1 MMKRSRQ
8 QRSVNHAPLI
18 RTPLSGHIAAN
29 QRGMEMLSAL
39 DLVRR
44 IEAGELKPRGAVD
57 ICAEAIAAREKE
69 VGAFVVLDLD
79 AARRAADVPGVAAL
93 PLRGLPVAFKDI
105 FDTADLPTQYG
116 SPIYAGYRPLADA
129 SAVALTRRAG
139 GVMLGKTVTTQFAS
153 LVPSATRNPR
163 NGAHTPGGSSAG
175 SAAAVAAGMVP
186 LAFGTQTAGSVIRP
200 AAYCGVA
207 GFKPSYRLIPMVGVK
222 PVSWH
227 LDTAGL
233 FGAGVADV
241 AFAAAAVLDR
251 DLRVDRA
258 QPAAP
263 RIALTRTHLWPQ
275 ASAAMQ
281 NAVETAGRI
290 AAVAGARVTDVT
302 LPPILEEAYEAQ
314 YTVQDYENIRALA
327 FEYDRHRDRIDPL
340 LRDQLT
346 AALAITADQYD
357 AARRTASRGRQA
369 LADAMADF
377 DVILTP
383 SAPGA
388 APAGLSATGNP
399 MFNRLWTLMGSP
411 CVNVAGLSENE
422 LPLGVQIVGRFGR
435 DRATLEAALF
445 VEQAIR
451 RKVGA

>member
-1 MMKRSRQ
+1 
-8 QRSVNHAPLI
+8 
-18 RTPLSGHIAAN
+18 
-29 QRGMEMLSAL
+29 MLSAL
-39 DLVRR
+39 DLARR
-44 IEAGELKPRGAVD
+44 IEAGELKPRDAVEL
-57 ICAEAIAAREKE
+57 CAKAIAAREHE
-69 VGAFVVLDLD
+69 VGAFVALDLD
-79 AARRAADVPGVAAL
+79 AARRAAAEPQLASL

-116 SPIYAGYRPLADA
+116 SPIYAGYRPRADA
-129 SAVALTRRAG
+129 SAVTLTQNAG
-139 GVMLGKTVTTQFAS
+139 GIAIGKTVTTQFAS
-153 LVPSATRNPR
+153 LVPSATRNPH
-163 NGAHTPGGSSAG
+163 NLAHTPGGSSAG

-186 LAFGTQTAGSVIRP
+186 IAFGTQTAGSVIRP

-222 PVSWH
+222 DVAWH

-258 QPAAP
+258 APAAP
-263 RIALTRTHLWPQ
+263 RIALARTHLWPQ

-290 AAVAGARVTDVT
+290 AAAAGAKVTELM
-302 LPPILEEAYEAQ
+302 LPPLLEDAYEAQ
-314 YTVQDYENIRALA
+314 FTIQDYENVRALA
-327 FEYDRHRDRIDPL
+327 SEYQRHRDQIDKS
-340 LRDQLT
+340 LRDHLT
-346 AALAITADQYD
+346 AALAISADEYD
-357 AARRTASRGRQA
+357 AARRTASRARQV
-369 LADAMADF
+369 LADAMADY

-383 SAPGA
+383 SAPSA
-388 APAGLSATGNP
+388 APHGLGATGNP
-399 MFNRLWTLMGSP
+399 MFNRLWTLMGAPS
-411 CVNVAGLSENE
+411 VNVPGLHENG

-435 DRATLEAALF
+435 DRAALEAALF
-445 VEQAIR
+445 VEQAIK